1 MKDSIKV
8 DNSKNILLIV
18 GLFILIFLIAGISF
32 ALSKMTLNGT
42 QNVTLVAKD
51 LQLNY
56 VEGTSTI
63 SVTNA
68 IPQEDSDGL
77 ASTPYNFSLKN
88 TGTRTINYDVYLDDD
103 TTSCNGCS
111 LVPYSYLSYDLKKD
125 GTSVASGSLASSSN
139 KLGSYSIA
147 GNTTQNF
154 ELRTWLNLTAENDA
168 IGKSYYGKVRISA
181 VEQLN

>member
-1 MKDSIKV
+1 MKKIDSNKKLIII
-8 DNSKNILLIV
+8 SLLI
-18 GLFILIFLIAGISF
+18 LIVIFVGISF
-32 ALSKMTLNGT
+32 ALAKMTLRGDKNI
-42 QNVTLVAKD
+42 TLIAKN

-56 VEGTSTI
+56 TEGTSTI
-63 SVTNA
+63 ALTKVA
-68 IPQEDSDGL
+68 PQEDSDGL
-77 ASTPYNFSLKN
+77 KNTPYTFTLKN
-88 TGTRTINYDVYLDDD
+88 TGTRTITYDIYLDDD
-103 TTSCNGCS
+103 SDCTDCATFTHSF
-111 LVPYSYLSYDLKKD
+111 LSYDLKKD

>member
-1 MKDSIKV
+1 M
-8 DNSKNILLIV
+8 
-18 GLFILIFLIAGISF
+18 
-32 ALSKMTLNGT
+32 
-42 QNVTLVAKD
+42 
-51 LQLNY
+51 Y
-56 VEGTSTI
+56 
-63 SVTNA
+63 
-68 IPQEDSDGL
+68 GL

-111 LVPYSYLSYDLKKD
+111 LVTYSYLSYDLKKD